1 VCLKT
6 FSLFTDRSRNREAE
20 GEAVEMGRPMQSG
33 EKLKILV
40 VDDNPAVND
49 VLCQLCSFLG
59 HKVVTAKN
67 GAEGLALVRRDG
79 EIALVFTDF
88 RMPVMN
94 GVEML
99 RRLKDL
105 RSTIPVVLITGS
117 MMEEDLGSERRG
129 FDAVVSKPFELKTI
143 AACIQQFFPDVN
155 SSLGD

>member
-1 VCLKT
+1 
-6 FSLFTDRSRNREAE
+6 
-20 GEAVEMGRPMQSG
+20 MGRPMQSG

-59 HKVVTAKN
+59 HDVVTAQN
-67 GAEGLALVRRDG
+67 GAEGLALVQRDG
-79 EIALVFTDF
+79 AIALVFTDF

-99 RRLKDL
+99 RGLKDL
-105 RSTIPVVLITGS
+105 QPALPVVLITGS
-117 MMEEDLGSERRG
+117 IMEEDLGFERTG

-143 AACIQQFFPDVN
+143 AACIRQFFPGV
-155 SSLGD
+155 SSSIGD

>member
-1 VCLKT
+1 
-6 FSLFTDRSRNREAE
+6 
-20 GEAVEMGRPMQSG
+20 MQSG

-49 VLCQLCSFLG
+49 ILCQLCSFLG
-59 HKVVTAKN
+59 HEAIAAQN
-67 GAEGLALVRRDG
+67 GAEGLAFVERDD
-79 EIALVFTDF
+79 EISMVFTDF

-99 RRLKDL
+99 KRLKDL

-117 MMEEDLGSERRG
+117 IVEEDLGSERTG

-143 AACIQQFFPDVN
+143 AGCIQQFFPDVN

>member
-1 VCLKT
+1 
-6 FSLFTDRSRNREAE
+6 
-20 GEAVEMGRPMQSG
+20 MQSG
-33 EKLKILV
+33 GKLKILI

-59 HKVVTAKN
+59 HEVVTAQN
-67 GAEGLALVRRDG
+67 GAEGLALVQRDA
-79 EIALVFTDF
+79 EIALVFTDL

-105 RSTIPVVLITGS
+105 RPTVPVVLITGS
-117 MMEEDLGSERRG
+117 IMEQDLGSERRG

-143 AACIQQFFPDVN
+143 AACIQQLFPEVS

>member
-1 VCLKT
+1 
-6 FSLFTDRSRNREAE
+6 
-20 GEAVEMGRPMQSG
+20 MQIG

-40 VDDNPAVND
+40 VDDNSAVND

-59 HKVVTAKN
+59 HEVVTAKN
-67 GAEGLALVRRDG
+67 GAEGLALVQRDG

-99 RRLKDL
+99 RGLKDL
-105 RSTIPVVLITGS
+105 RPTIPVVLITGS
-117 MMEEDLGSERRG
+117 IVEEDLGSERTG

-143 AACIQQFFPDVN
+143 AACIQQFFPEVS